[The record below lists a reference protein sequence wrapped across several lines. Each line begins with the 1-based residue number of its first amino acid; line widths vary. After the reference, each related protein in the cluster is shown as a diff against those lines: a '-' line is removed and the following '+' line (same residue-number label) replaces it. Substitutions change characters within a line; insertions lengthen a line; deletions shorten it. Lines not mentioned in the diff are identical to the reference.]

1 MAIIKK
7 IENEMKYFE
16 FFKELL
22 KRNIRRRY
30 FNPVL
35 RAVIIM
41 LIPVLPMLAA
51 APIMSLLFKESV
63 PNYPVFF
70 YCGETVFIF
79 LFYCVYC
86 SLKAIKRNAFYIR
99 ASAAPK
105 HLFVVSAVAE
115 GSVPFILSL
124 LPLFIIIPV
133 TGAMLTLNMLIIPLL
148 FALMFMFALGFSL
161 VMTAYAAI
169 LGGFNRLYVVIS
181 AVWLLASPVFYPLSA
196 VPEKIRFVFDANP
209 AVHYME
215 IMRTIC
221 YGDVPSERSLIV
233 ASIYS
238 VLVLLLGISVF
249 KSKEDKLYL
258 YV

>member
-22 KRNIRRRY
+22 KRNIRRKY

-99 ASAAPK
+99 ASAVPK

-161 VMTAYAAI
+161 VMTAYAVI
-169 LGGFNRLYVVIS
+169 LCGFNRLYVVIS

-249 KSKEDKLYL
+249 KSKEDKFYL

>member
-1 MAIIKK
+1 MAIVKK
-7 IENEMKYFE
+7 IENEMKYCE

-22 KRNIRRRY
+22 KRNIRRKY
-30 FNPVL
+30 FNPIL
-35 RAVIIM
+35 RAVIIT
-41 LIPVLPMLAA
+41 LAPVLPTLAA
-51 APIMSLLFKESV
+51 APVMALLFKESV
-63 PNYPVFF
+63 QNYPIFF
-70 YCGETVFIF
+70 YCGETVFMF
-79 LFYCVYC
+79 LFYCVRC
-86 SLKAIKRNAFYIR
+86 SLKAIGSNAFYIR

-105 HLFVVSAVAE
+105 HLFVVSAVVE
-115 GSVPFILSL
+115 GSIPFILSL
-124 LPLFIIIPV
+124 LPLFIIIPI
-133 TGAMLTLNMLIIPLL
+133 TGAKLTLNMLIIPLL
-148 FALMFMFALGFSL
+148 FALMFMFVLGFSL
-161 VMTAYAAI
+161 IMTAYATI
-169 LGGFNRLYVVIS
+169 LGGFKRLYAVIS

-221 YGDVPSERSLIV
+221 CGDVPSEKSLIV